1 MRISDWS
8 SDVCSSDLSAARNRG
23 VSEAK
28 GENIAFLDADD
39 IWTPQHLSELNRLI
53 DAYPM
58 RGLYSCAHAVI
69 RDGRAYRKK
78 QPSAPDFIADAA
90 TFLAEYSKSFAIV
103 NSSTACVPS
112 SVLAKVDKFNAHVTK
127 GEDVI
132 IWIHAERKSVV

>member
-1 MRISDWS
+1 MITQANAG
-8 SDVCSSDLSAARNRG
+8 VSAARNRG

-58 RGLYSCAHAVI
+58 RVLYSCAHAVI
-69 RDGRAYRKK
+69 RDGREYSKK

-90 TFLAEYSKSFAIV
+90 TFLHEYSKSFSIL
-103 NSSTACVPS
+103 NTSTARVPRR
-112 SVLAKVDKFNAHVTK
+112 VRAKADKFTETVTT
-127 GEDVI
+127 
-132 IWIHAERKSVV
+132 R

>member
-69 RDGRAYRKK
+69 RDGREYRKK
-78 QPSAPDFIADAA
+78 KQSAPAFIDDAA
-90 TFLAEYSKSFAIV
+90 PLLAEYSKIFAIA
-103 NSSTACVPS
+103 NSLTACCPRNH
-112 SVLAKVDKFNAHVTK
+112 LDKK
-127 GEDVI
+127 
-132 IWIHAERKSVV
+132 KK

>member
-1 MRISDWS
+1 MRKFAAARIRIITQAKAG
-8 SDVCSSDLSAARNRG
+8 VAAARNRG

-69 RDGRAYRKK
+69 RDGREYRKK

-90 TFLAEYSKSFAIV
+90 TRSEEHTSELQSLMRISYAVFCLKKQ
-103 NSSTACVPS
+103 N
-112 SVLAKVDKFNAHVTK
+112 L
-127 GEDVI
+127 
-132 IWIHAERKSVV
+132 

>member
-1 MRISDWS
+1 MITQANAG
-8 SDVCSSDLSAARNRG
+8 VSAARNRG

-69 RDGRAYRKK
+69 RDGREYRKK
-78 QPSAPDFIADAA
+78 QPSAPDLIADEA
-90 TFLAEYSKSFAIV
+90 TFLAESSKNFAIV
-103 NSSTACVPS
+103 NSSTAFVPRT
-112 SVLAKVDKFNAHVTK
+112 VPAKVAKLH
-127 GEDVI
+127 
-132 IWIHAERKSVV
+132 RKS

>member
-1 MRISDWS
+1 MITQANAG
-8 SDVCSSDLSAARNRG
+8 VSAARNRG

-39 IWTPQHLSELNRLI
+39 IWTLQHLSELNRLI

-69 RDGRAYRKK
+69 RDGREYRKK

-90 TFLAEYSKSFAIV
+90 TFLAEYSKSRSEEHTSELQSLMRISYAVFCLKKTIT
-103 NSSTACVPS
+103 NSNPYYEFTIRNRQTH
-112 SVLAKVDKFNAHVTK
+112 K
-127 GEDVI
+127 
-132 IWIHAERKSVV
+132 